1 MLADKGADMSELRSH
16 HCMTPEQRTW
26 VLRSVSVVPV
36 NKLSM
41 QELNQ
46 LIEIELLTSNL
57 LESFSS

>member
-1 MLADKGADMSELRSH
+1 MSELRSH

-46 LIEIELLTSNL
+46 LIGIELLTSNL